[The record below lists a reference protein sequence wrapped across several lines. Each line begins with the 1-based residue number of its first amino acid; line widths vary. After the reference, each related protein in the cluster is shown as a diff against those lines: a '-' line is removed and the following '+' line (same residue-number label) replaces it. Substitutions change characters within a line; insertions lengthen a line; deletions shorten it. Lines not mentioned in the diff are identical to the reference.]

1 MASDIQKYFIVSG
14 TVTLISVQIRKKW
27 SIAVRLVKTIPVKSR
42 IFILS
47 WRNSFAVTPSTFIN
61 DLNSNFNPN
70 SSAKSKY
77 GDFSVVGFGCE
88 TSIFFIFNFFCFKI
102 TLTSLTYPN
111 SLYKTRIGNIS
122 SPQRYKII
130 YKIETL
136 YPYNIL
142 INLINLKTRIMI
154 PIPEMTYNN
163 IFNAEVCT

>member
-1 MASDIQKYFIVSG
+1 M
-14 TVTLISVQIRKKW
+14 
-27 SIAVRLVKTIPVKSR
+27 AVRLVKTIPVKSR
-42 IFILS
+42 ILILS
-47 WRNSFAVTPSTFIN
+47 CLNSFAVTPSTFIK

-88 TSIFFIFNFFCFKI
+88 TSIFFIFNSLRFKI
-102 TLTSLTYPN
+102 TLTSLAYSN

-142 INLINLKTRIMI
+142 INLINLKIRMI
-154 PIPEMTYNN
+154 TLILKITYTS
-163 IFNAEVCT
+163 ILIAETCT

>member
-1 MASDIQKYFIVSG
+1 M
-14 TVTLISVQIRKKW
+14 
-27 SIAVRLVKTIPVKSR
+27 AVRLVKTIPVKSR
-42 IFILS
+42 ILILS
-47 WRNSFAVTPSTFIN
+47 CLNSFAVTPSTFIK

-88 TSIFFIFNFFCFKI
+88 TSIFFIFNSLRFKI
-102 TLTSLTYPN
+102 TLTSLAYPN
-111 SLYKTRIGNIS
+111 SLYTTRIGNIS

-163 IFNAEVCT
+163 IFIAEVCT

>member
-1 MASDIQKYFIVSG
+1 MVN
-14 TVTLISVQIRKKW
+14 
-27 SIAVRLVKTIPVKSR
+27 SR
-42 IFILS
+42 TTGKNDPGKIKNIYPFLTKFFC
-47 WRNSFAVTPSTFIN
+47 RDTFY
-61 DLNSNFNPN
+61 LSNFNPN

-88 TSIFFIFNFFCFKI
+88 TSIFFIFNSFCFKI

-142 INLINLKTRIMI
+142 INLINLKISIMI
-154 PIPEMTYNN
+154 PIPKMTYNN
-163 IFNAEVCT
+163 ISTATACT